1 MTGPSPINTSRFL
14 SAMLAVLATVGLSAH
29 VMARQPAAKAAPAA
43 VTKSAPAAA
52 KPLRGFKIKIPS
64 QASGEETRQQTD
76 LWVLEVRFKPL
87 RLITLNLTDPRTG
100 KKTKQLIWYL
110 VYRAV
115 NRHLKTKGD
124 LKGNDAARSLEVDPQ
139 NPFDPPPG
147 KPLFAPEFTLV
158 TNDNDGQKIYSDN
171 ILPEAQAAIA
181 IRERLP
187 QLKNAVQVVGPI
199 PEVTPYTAKQDNAP
213 VYGVV
218 TWSGVD
224 PRTDFVTIY
233 ISGFS
238 NGYRYVRGPVPFGNL
253 TKAVTDGR
261 VPRATAVWNGNTTQ
275 NWTNIHDLLE
285 TSKTDPLKKQAI
297 EASNWFYVVKPDAS
311 GPPANSTLWRKTLVQ
326 RYWRPG
332 DAIDQDET
340 EFFLK
345 GPNDEVF
352 EPRWVYRPEAPPQP
366 ARPARTQTTTSAGSP
381 KPARN

>member
-1 MTGPSPINTSRFL
+1 MTGPSPLNTSRFL
-14 SAMLAVLATVGLSAH
+14 SAKLAMVAAVLATVGLSAH
-29 VMARQPAAKAAPAA
+29 VMARQPAA
-43 VTKSAPAAA
+43 VTQAAPAAA
-52 KPLRGFKIKIPS
+52 KPLRGFKIRVAS
-64 QASGEETRQQTD
+64 QASGEERNQQTD

-87 RLITLNLTDPRTG
+87 RLITLNLTDPKTG
-100 KKTKQLIWYL
+100 KKTKQLVWYL
-110 VYRAV
+110 LYRAV
-115 NRHLKTKGD
+115 NRPLPTKGD
-124 LKGNDAARSLEVDPQ
+124 PNGVDPQ
-139 NPFDPPPG
+139 NPFDPSPG

-158 TNDNDGQKIYSDN
+158 ANDNDGQEIYSDN

-187 QLKNAVQVVGPI
+187 QLKNSVQVVGPI
-199 PEVTPYTAKQDNAP
+199 PEAAKQDNAP

-218 TWSGVD
+218 TWTGVD

-253 TKAVTDGR
+253 TKALTDGQVR
-261 VPRATAVWNGNTTQ
+261 RATAVWNGKTTQ

-352 EPRWVYRPEAPPQP
+352 EPRWVYRPEAPPQS
-366 ARPARTQTTTSAGSP
+366 ARPARTQTTTSAASP

>member
-14 SAMLAVLATVGLSAH
+14 SAKLAMLAVLATVGLSAH
-29 VMARQPAAKAAPAA
+29 VMARQPAAQAAPATA
-43 VTKSAPAAA
+43 TQAAKAA
-52 KPLRGFKIKIPS
+52 KPLRGFKIQVAS
-64 QASGEETRQQTD
+64 QASGEERNQQTD

-87 RLITLNLTDPRTG
+87 RLITLNLTDPKTG
-100 KKTKQLIWYL
+100 KKTKQLVWYL

-115 NRHLKTKGD
+115 NRPLPTKGD
-124 LKGNDAARSLEVDPQ
+124 PNGVDPQ
-139 NPFDPPPG
+139 NPFDPSPG

-158 TNDNDGQKIYSDN
+158 ANDNDTQKIYSDN

-253 TKAVTDGR
+253 TKALTEGR
-261 VPRATAVWNGNTTQ
+261 VRRATAVWNGNTTQ

-285 TSKTDPLKKQAI
+285 TSKTNPLKKQAI

-352 EPRWVYRPEAPPQP
+352 EPRWVYRPEAPPQS
-366 ARPARTQTTTSAGSP
+366 AQPARTQTTTSAASP